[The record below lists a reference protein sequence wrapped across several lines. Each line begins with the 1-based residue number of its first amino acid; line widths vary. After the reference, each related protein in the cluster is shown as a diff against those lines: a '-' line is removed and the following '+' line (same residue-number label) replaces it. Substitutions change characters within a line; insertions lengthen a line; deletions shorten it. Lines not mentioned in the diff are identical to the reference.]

1 MSDVLI
7 FTYKLVQ
14 LDSFYIFYFAL
25 SIGMGAI
32 VGYFASKPLEGKVL
46 RSCMFSGVLILHFI
60 TALGILSPEDTYKET
75 IFRKNDIKYT
85 LTNCKISAFD
95 AQQGF
100 NGKKDAWAC
109 PDGITRYLP
118 VKYRG
123 KGISSGKNKDYP

>member
-1 MSDVLI
+1 MNDVLI

-14 LDSFYIFYFAL
+14 LDSFYIFYFVLA
-25 SIGMGAI
+25 IGMGAI
-32 VGYFASKPLEGKVL
+32 VGYFVSTALGGGVL

-60 TALGILSPEDTYKET
+60 TALGILSPEDAYKET
-75 IFRKNDIKYT
+75 MFRKNDIKYT

-123 KGISSGKNKDYP
+123 EGISSGTNKDYP